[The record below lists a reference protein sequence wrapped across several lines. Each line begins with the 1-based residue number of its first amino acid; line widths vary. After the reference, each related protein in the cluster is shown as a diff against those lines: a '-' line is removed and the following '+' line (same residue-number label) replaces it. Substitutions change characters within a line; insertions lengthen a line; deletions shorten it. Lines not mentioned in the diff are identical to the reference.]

1 MRPWWRHRERES
13 APEQIYPSYVR
24 TEADRHRWD
33 LARRAAANVVAEIG
47 GDEVT
52 VLLATRSL
60 YRSDISTD

>member
-1 MRPWWRHRERES
+1 MKLWPWRRKQEPV
-13 APEQIYPSYVR
+13 PEPVYPSCVR

-33 LARRAAANVVAEIG
+33 LASQAAANVVAEIG

-60 YRSDISTD
+60 YRSDIPTN